1 MKSVVEDIIEDPII
15 LPEAE
20 EDIVAL
26 YKTDFKKLVGPR
38 VVGRI
43 DLPVE
48 EKKKTT
54 PFQPVRVSGDSDFR
68 RKKRR
73 KRILKEK
80 KGIPV
85 VKPVPTDKKI
95 KPVTKKVIKKKTC

>member
-1 MKSVVEDIIEDPII
+1 MKYLIEDIIDEVII
-15 LPEAE
+15 PEPE

-26 YKTDFKKLVGPR
+26 YKTDFKKLAGPR

-48 EKKKTT
+48 EKKKAT

-68 RKKRR
+68 RKK
-73 KRILKEK
+73 
-80 KGIPV
+80 
-85 VKPVPTDKKI
+85 
-95 KPVTKKVIKKKTC
+95 KKKENTQGKRECPGC

>member
-1 MKSVVEDIIEDPII
+1 MCIRDRDII
-15 LPEAE
+15 
-20 EDIVAL
+20 AL

-80 KGIPV
+80 ENTPV
-85 VKPVPTDKKI
+85 VKPVTKDKTE
-95 KPVTKKVIKKKTC
+95 KPGNKKVIKKRPIRADVN

>member
-1 MKSVVEDIIEDPII
+1 MIDELLIEDIIEDVI
-15 LPEAE
+15 PEPE

-54 PFQPVRVSGDSDFR
+54 PFQPVRVR
-68 RKKRR
+68 R
-73 KRILKEK
+73 RI
-80 KGIPV
+80 
-85 VKPVPTDKKI
+85 
-95 KPVTKKVIKKKTC
+95 